1 MSFQFIGERL
11 VNMSQTKK
19 KPPILKAKEKE
30 TVNKKALIWIAAS
43 FVVLVALI
51 TVLLLLDK

>member
-1 MSFQFIGERL
+1 
-11 VNMSQTKK
+11 MSQTKK
-19 KPPILKAKEKE
+19 KPPILKTKEKE

-51 TVLLLLDK
+51 TVLLLLGK

>member
-1 MSFQFIGERL
+1 
-11 VNMSQTKK
+11 MSQTKK